1 VLGISKNG
9 ISRPRNATIEPSEVS
24 AANSK
29 DGVTFRILGSGFTAE
44 SQVLTSFQVHFGDDR
59 NALRPFSIAPHELQ
73 VTIPS
78 YLLLDAASTLDS
90 HVQLWVRNGDDQHV
104 SDPQSLHLLRTA
116 EFPLP
121 RAQQPSIISTSPY
134 PVPLMDDRSPAFT
147 LLKIYGENFRKGD
160 KVVAQNGDSPG
171 DRKLRTEFI
180 SPQELNAWLP
190 SELWRHHRLSFR
202 LTALTSNGMCT
213 AELWEEEW

>member
-1 VLGISKNG
+1 VGDDVVRPVGSQVGGGGAFTTIYVMSKN
-9 ISRPRNATIEPSEVS
+9 RPLFSTIEPSEAS
-24 AANSK
+24 AADSK
-29 DGVTFRILGSGFTAE
+29 DGVTFRILGSGLTAE
-44 SQVLTSFQVHFGDDR
+44 SQVLTSFQVYFGDDR

-104 SDPQSLHLLRTA
+104 SDPQSLRLLRTA

-134 PVPLMDDRSPAFT
+134 PVPLMDDR
-147 LLKIYGENFRKGD
+147 D
-160 KVVAQNGDSPG
+160 KKCAVNPDFSTDTGVSTS
-171 DRKLRTEFI
+171 LRRLFAHFAC
-180 SPQELNAWLP
+180 SRFVLRACARP
-190 SELWRHHRLSFR
+190 S
-202 LTALTSNGMCT
+202 
-213 AELWEEEW
+213 